1 MRRMKFILRNKI
13 KISIK
18 TSDEKSWKITY
29 SKLPRTEFIKYVD
42 DDCKKLEK
50 HDKK

>member
-1 MRRMKFILRNKI
+1 MNFILRNKI
-13 KISIK
+13 KISVK

-29 SKLPRTEFIKYVD
+29 SKDPRNEFINYVN

-50 HDKK
+50 HEK